1 MFLLDL
7 GGDGGF
13 SLKTLFFFSFS
24 ANNHQLCVAEPP
36 SSSKSLA
43 PSSNLDLDSSFISQI
58 EPITRSVDS
67 NIAAMSES
75 FFLAKFCLML
85 G

>member
-13 SLKTLFFFSFS
+13 SLKTLFFFFSFS

-43 PSSNLDLDSSFISQI
+43 PSSNLDLVVLFLRLSQLL
-58 EPITRSVDS
+58 RAL
-67 NIAAMSES
+67 IAI
-75 FFLAKFCLML
+75 LQLCLRVFS
-85 G
+85 